1 MAAGAASTYYSKH
14 NEGSCQPRSSAAQRR
29 YQVTFQFRWVYFWS
43 PLTRNSACILMACHR
58 APSRPGGGQRFSIT
72 IVTNSPLGA
81 RKPRAL
87 IELPSFLR
95 PTASLNCC
103 GRVRNATWMPPSVSN
118 GHCTAGRFSDL
129 WRRPPTLSRAG
140 ERQRKRIACD
150 STATLEG
157 FRDFVPRQDA
167 CYCRNAV
174 TADQAPLAQLVEQ
187 LTLNQRVRGSK
198 P

>member
-1 MAAGAASTYYSKH
+1 MGLLLVAADQKQCMYSNGLSPRPKPTWRRSAVQCHHRDKFSTWRAKTAGA
-14 NEGSCQPRSSAAQRR
+14 
-29 YQVTFQFRWVYFWS
+29 
-43 PLTRNSACILMACHR
+43 HR
-58 APSRPGGGQRFSIT
+58 AS
-72 IVTNSPLGA
+72 
-81 RKPRAL
+81 
-87 IELPSFLR
+87 SFFR
-95 PTASLNCC
+95 PTAALNCC

-118 GHCTAGRFSDL
+118 GHCTAGSFSDL